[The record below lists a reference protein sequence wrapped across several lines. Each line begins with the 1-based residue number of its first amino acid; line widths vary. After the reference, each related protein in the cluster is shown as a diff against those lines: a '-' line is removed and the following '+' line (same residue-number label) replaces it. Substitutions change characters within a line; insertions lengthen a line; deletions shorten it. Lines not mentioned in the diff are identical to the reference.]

1 MKYLFLLLVSFVHF
15 PVFAEDHAS
24 VDEVLREAFSES
36 GIDLDGYPE
45 NISVA
50 PEDYEFAT
58 VYRDLFQQHIVAGS
72 DQRLKLLLAITSLNN
87 VIDYYIRG
95 RIDLADGPI
104 LEGHRKRLQNREI
117 LAKELVR
124 IGVLNQEENSA
135 PDADPRLASVLEV
148 VFKTFAPRV
157 VELSEDVV
165 QDPERVMET
174 ATAQNLFHRE
184 IMEAP
189 DVQIRILF
197 AIICLNTIISQLE
210 NPEIDL
216 DANEGMKKDYL
227 QMIKHRDYLIE
238 ESVKLGEKQSQ

>member
-1 MKYLFLLLVSFVHF
+1 MKFLFLLLVTFVHF
-15 PVFAEDHAS
+15 PVFAEDHSS
-24 VDEVLREAFSES
+24 VDEVLRETFSES
-36 GIDLDGYPE
+36 GVDLDGYPGS
-45 NISVA
+45 ISG
-50 PEDYEFAT
+50 PPGSHEFST
-58 VYRDLFQQHIVAGS
+58 LVKGLFQQHIVAGS
-72 DQRLKLLLAITSLNN
+72 NQQLKLLLAITSLNN
-87 VIDYYIRG
+87 VIDYYIRRG
-95 RIDLADGPI
+95 IDSVDGPI

-124 IGVLNQEENSA
+124 IGILNQEEKSA
-135 PDADPRLASVLEV
+135 PDTDPRLASVLEV

-157 VELSEDVV
+157 VELSEDAVR
-165 QDPERVMET
+165 DPERVMET

-189 DVQIRILF
+189 DIHIRILF